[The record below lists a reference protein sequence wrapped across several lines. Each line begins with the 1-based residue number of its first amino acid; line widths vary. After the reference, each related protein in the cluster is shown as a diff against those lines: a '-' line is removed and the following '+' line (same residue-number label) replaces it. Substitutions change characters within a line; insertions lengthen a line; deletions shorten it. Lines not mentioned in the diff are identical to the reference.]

1 MLSIWDNWK
10 VVWGGAN
17 ALFFHL
23 QESQVSFCE
32 GVKRPYSFSLL
43 VSTYLYQEIQLQPE
57 LSPLLSGLVLVGGWM
72 CTVGNMQPIGLVAWD
87 KPHSNGMCLSTRV
100 LMHHLNPSFFS
111 YTSMFIPYCP
121 IFSLSRISLS
131 CHSFW
136 QVLCECIYN
145 GMRQVVLDDISN
157 H

>member
-32 GVKRPYSFSLL
+32 GVKRPYSLSLL
-43 VSTYLYQEIQLQPE
+43 VSTYLYPEIQLQPE

-72 CTVGNMQPIGLVAWD
+72 CTVGNMQPTGLVAWD

-100 LMHHLNPSFFS
+100 LMPHLNPSFFLIYQHVHPLLPHFLPKQDFLVVPLFLAGTMWVHIQRYAS
-111 YTSMFIPYCP
+111 
-121 IFSLSRISLS
+121 S
-131 CHSFW
+131 CVGWH
-136 QVLCECIYN
+136 L
-145 GMRQVVLDDISN
+145 
-157 H
+157 